1 MNPKKYTINDIPEEI
16 IDPEKQNPTLGQESP
31 AVKPKLDD
39 TLPSILNL
47 SSEMSSMRKSKNDSF
62 CIMENSKLNKNIL
75 PPNLSSNNKS
85 TKFVS
90 GHSKALSN
98 EVFGNLKI
106 LNFLNHPQEKEN
118 NHRDDDND
126 SSYYNY
132 GSELNFEGGIEN
144 LWGDKDE
151 DIKNKLFIE
160 DEIKNEKDIEEEEH
174 EGLNILNMLQKAKR
188 KNNGK

>member
-16 IDPEKQNPTLGQESP
+16 LDPENKNPTLGQQSP
-31 AVKPKLDD
+31 TVKPKLDD

-62 CIMENSKLNKNIL
+62 CIVESTKGSKNIF
-75 PPNLSSNNKS
+75 PPNLASLNKS
-85 TKFVS
+85 SHFAP

-98 EVFGNLKI
+98 EVFSNLKI
-106 LNFLNHPQEKEN
+106 LNFINHTQEKEK
-118 NHRDDDND
+118 NHRDDDDD

-144 LWGDKDE
+144 LWGDNDE
-151 DIKNKLFIE
+151 DIKKKLFID

-174 EGLNILNMLQKAKR
+174 EGLNILNMLQKAKG
-188 KNNGK
+188 KNNAK

>member
-16 IDPEKQNPTLGQESP
+16 IDQEKQDPTLGQKSP
-31 AVKPKLDD
+31 AIKPKLDD

-75 PPNLSSNNKS
+75 PPNLSSINKS

-90 GHSKALSN
+90 GHCKALSN
-98 EVFGNLKI
+98 EMFGSLKI
-106 LNFLNHPQEKEN
+106 LNFLNHTQEKEN
-118 NHRDDDND
+118 NHKDDDD

-151 DIKNKLFIE
+151 DIKKKLFIE

-174 EGLNILNMLQKAKR
+174 EGLNILKMLQKAKG

>member
-1 MNPKKYTINDIPEEI
+1 MNSKKYTINDIPEEI
-16 IDPEKQNPTLGQESP
+16 TDPEKKNPTLGQESP

-47 SSEMSSMRKSKNDSF
+47 SSEVSSMRKSKNESF
-62 CIMENSKLNKNIL
+62 YIMENTKLNKNIL
-75 PPNLSSNNKS
+75 PPNLSSLNKS
-85 TKFVS
+85 SKLVS

-98 EVFGNLKI
+98 EVFNNLKI
-106 LNFLNHPQEKEN
+106 LNFINHTQEKEN
-118 NHRDDDND
+118 NHRDDDDD
-126 SSYYNY
+126 SSYYNC

-174 EGLNILNMLQKAKR
+174 EGLNILNMLQKAKG

>member
-16 IDPEKQNPTLGQESP
+16 NDLENKNPTLGQESP

-62 CIMENSKLNKNIL
+62 CIVESTKGTKNIL
-75 PPNLSSNNKS
+75 PPNLSSLNKS
-85 TKFVS
+85 NHFVP
-90 GHSKALSN
+90 GHAKALSN
-98 EVFGNLKI
+98 EVFSNLKI
-106 LNFLNHPQEKEN
+106 LNFINHTQEKEN
-118 NHRDDDND
+118 NHRDDDDD

-144 LWGDKDE
+144 LWGEKDD
-151 DIKNKLFIE
+151 DIKKKLFIE

-174 EGLNILNMLQKAKR
+174 EGLNILNMLQKAKG
-188 KNNGK
+188 KNNAK

>member
-16 IDPEKQNPTLGQESP
+16 NDLENKNPILGQESP

-62 CIMENSKLNKNIL
+62 CILENTKGTKNIL
-75 PPNLSSNNKS
+75 PPNLSSLNKS
-85 TKFVS
+85 NHFVP
-90 GHSKALSN
+90 GHTKALSN
-98 EVFGNLKI
+98 EVFSNLKI
-106 LNFLNHPQEKEN
+106 LNFINHTQEKEN
-118 NHRDDDND
+118 NHRDDDDD
-126 SSYYNY
+126 SSYYNC

-144 LWGDKDE
+144 LWGEKDD
-151 DIKNKLFIE
+151 DIKKKLFIE

-174 EGLNILNMLQKAKR
+174 EGLNILNMLQKAKE
-188 KNNGK
+188 KNNAK